1 MQQKFHVGNTENLEP
16 FLAIVLYS
24 RKLYF
29 HQNKCICTLF
39 YFIITCTT
47 QSVGATWPDLTSV
60 FLSGEERAWLWGYTG
75 KFKTWFVLYIAVFMK
90 MQLELTSC
98 LNSFYTR
105 GLGQVLTDYVH
116 GKNSAKYAKTAWLG
130 ISVLQFLGLCYF
142 NYADVGICKAVAM
155 LWHL

>member
-1 MQQKFHVGNTENLEP
+1 
-16 FLAIVLYS
+16 
-24 RKLYF
+24 
-29 HQNKCICTLF
+29 
-39 YFIITCTT
+39 
-47 QSVGATWPDLTSV
+47 
-60 FLSGEERAWLWGYTG
+60 
-75 KFKTWFVLYIAVFMK
+75 MK

-116 GKNSAKYAKTAWLG
+116 GKNSAKYAKTVWLG